1 MRRADRTT
9 PCAGRSDPMRPALRA
24 RVLVVLGACAVGA
37 AAALLV
43 RPRRDATPPAP
54 PAGRDDSVADVD
66 PDVMYA
72 ACDRTLFVTGSREE
86 HELIA
91 AHRDWIDRFCRRA
104 ACGTP
109 ASQTKALDYALMLLD
124 NLANLTG
131 DERAAWEEGRA
142 AFDAVSAR
150 QGAAFRA
157 GHALTSLLDLARD
170 ERAQGEAI
178 EWLHA
183 YVERVDDP
191 EEHGI
196 ARVHLAERLFA
207 TGRAAEGR
215 AELLRSRD
223 APGAAATLRR
233 ALEREAVSL
242 AVGAE
247 APAIEGKLDS
257 GASFTTAAFRDRW
270 VWIETSAR
278 TCGPCRAERPAVES
292 LATWLQERGVVVVS
306 LCVRSAAGCPAG
318 RRDGDRIHASVDA
331 ADATFDLLGLGRQP
345 RNFVVG
351 PDGTLRA
358 KDLRGEALRA
368 RWEAL
373 LGPGK

>member
-1 MRRADRTT
+1 VD
-9 PCAGRSDPMRPALRA
+9 S
-24 RVLVVLGACAVGA
+24 
-37 AAALLV
+37 
-43 RPRRDATPPAP
+43 RRDADGPAL
-54 PAGRDDSVADVD
+54 AGAQDGSDADVD

-72 ACDRTLFVTGSREE
+72 ACDRALFVAGSREE

-91 AHRDWIDRFCRRA
+91 GHRDWIDRFRRRA

-131 DERAAWEEGRA
+131 DGRTAWEEGRA

-150 QGAAFRA
+150 QGSTFRA
-157 GHALTSLLDLARD
+157 GHALSSLLDLARD

-183 YVERVDDP
+183 YVDRVDDP
-191 EEHGI
+191 EERGV

-207 TGRAAEGR
+207 TGLAAEGR
-215 AELLRSRD
+215 AELLRSGD

-247 APAIEGKLDS
+247 APAIEAKLDS
-257 GASFTTAAFRDRW
+257 GASFTTAAFRGRW
-270 VWIETSAR
+270 VWIETSSR
-278 TCGPCRAERPAVES
+278 TCGPCRAERLAVES
-292 LATWLQERGVVVVS
+292 LATWLRERGVVVVS

-331 ADATFDLLGLGRQP
+331 ADAPFDVLGLGRSP
-345 RNFVVG
+345 CNFV
-351 PDGTLRA
+351 PARRDLRA
-358 KDLRGEALRA
+358 KDLRGGPSRA
-368 RWEAL
+368 VG
-373 LGPGK
+373 GPARPAK